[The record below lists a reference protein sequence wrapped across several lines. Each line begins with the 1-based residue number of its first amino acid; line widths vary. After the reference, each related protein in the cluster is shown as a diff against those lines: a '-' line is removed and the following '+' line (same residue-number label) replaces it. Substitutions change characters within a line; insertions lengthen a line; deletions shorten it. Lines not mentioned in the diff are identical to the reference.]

1 VITQNVDGLHAAA
14 GGPPPLELH
23 GSLFRMRCTV
33 CRTRRV
39 DREPIDAS
47 SLETLPHCR
56 ECGALMRPDIVWFGE
71 ALDPAVL
78 NEATRLASAADVC
91 IVIGTSAVVYPAA
104 GLAELTARAG
114 GTVIEVNVAATPLTD
129 LAAIAL
135 RGPAAAIVPQLL
147 AAELS
152 AP

>member
-1 VITQNVDGLHAAA
+1 
-14 GGPPPLELH
+14 
-23 GSLFRMRCTV
+23 
-33 CRTRRV
+33 V

-104 GLAELTARAG
+104 GLAVLTAGAG
-114 GTVIEVNVAATPLTD
+114 GTVIEVNVAAPPLSD